1 MKSKIKLLPYGMV
14 WLTKLLSSK
23 IFLSTFVVLILFSSR
38 SLYAE
43 DLMFFYNS
51 AREFDAQFSK
61 AKYDKAASREIIKQ
75 AYSRLFPTLTL
86 NAEHTNT
93 KDDIKSSDNTVY
105 GSGVAHYPSDSYT
118 LALVQPIF
126 NFSYIMGVI
135 KAKEEIR
142 RSDVEYVN
150 ARQEIIIRVAEN
162 YFNTLS
168 AKDNYE
174 FYKSELAAVEQHYN
188 LAKVQLDNGQIPV
201 TDMLDARAR
210 SATVFADMIKSE
222 NELDDAREA
231 LYVVS
236 GQKDI
241 KLSGIQTNA
250 SLAALEPADYDSWM
264 QIALEKNLEII
275 IEKHEVEIAKREI
288 KRLKADHFPVLNLEL
303 RDEWSDVDGSLF
315 GGGSEVETQEIAF
328 QLSFPIFK
336 GGFVSSQVRE
346 ALQLHKAAKEELRNK
361 TLLVKRK
368 TRSTYLGVKSA
379 IIRANAYEKSV
390 EAQKLTLEAK
400 QQGFKSGLFTS
411 LDVLDAERDLYEA
424 KRDYTKA
431 RYDYITNI
439 LNLKFSVGTLTE
451 EDIAKVNTWLD

>member
-1 MKSKIKLLPYGMV
+1 MKLKIKLLPYEMTL
-14 WLTKLLSSK
+14 LTKLLLK
-23 IFLSTFVVLILFSSR
+23 QIFLPVLIVLILFSSS
-38 SLYAE
+38 SLQAE

-51 AREFDAQFSK
+51 AREFDAQLSR
-61 AKYDKAASREIIKQ
+61 AKYDNAASSEIIKQ

-86 NAEHTNT
+86 KAEHTNT
-93 KDDIKSSDNTVY
+93 KDKIRSSDNTVY
-105 GSGVAHYPSDSYT
+105 GSGNAYYSGDSYT
-118 LALVQPIF
+118 IALVQPIL

-135 KAKEEIR
+135 KAKEEIL

-150 ARQEIIIRVAEN
+150 AQQEIIIRVAKN

-188 LAKVQLDNGQIPV
+188 LAKAQLDNGQIPV
-201 TDMLDARAR
+201 TDMLDAKAR
-210 SATVFADMIKSE
+210 SANVFADMTEAE

-241 KLSGIQTNA
+241 KLSGIQTDA
-250 SLAALEPADYDSWM
+250 SLVALEPEDLDSWI
-264 QIALEKNLEII
+264 QIALEKNLEIK
-275 IEKHEVEIAKREI
+275 IEEHEVEIAKCEV

-303 RDEWSDVDGSLF
+303 RDEWRDVDGSLF

-328 QLSFPIFK
+328 QLSFPIYK

-346 ALQLHKAAKEELRNK
+346 AIQLHKAAKEGLRNK
-361 TLLVKRK
+361 TLDVKKK

-379 IIRANAYEKSV
+379 IIRANSYKKSV
-390 EAQKLTLEAK
+390 EAQELTLEAK
-400 QQGFKSGLFTS
+400 QQGFRSGLFTS

-424 KRDYTKA
+424 KRDYAKA
-431 RYDYITNI
+431 RYGYITNI
-439 LNLKFSVGTLTE
+439 LNLKFSVGTLTD
-451 EDIAKVNTWLD
+451 EDIAEANKWLN